1 MKKSP
6 LETLRENLK
15 KKDREIIKLLNER
28 AKLSIE
34 VGKVKDLKGREVYDP
49 SQESKVY
56 DHLTRMNDGP
66 LSTSA
71 LKNIFGEIISSSRAL
86 QAPTTVAYLGPEAS
100 FSYLAAQS
108 HFGKSAQ
115 YSPQTKI
122 SEVFDE
128 VEKEKVSWGVVPGE
142 NSAEG
147 SVKATLDRLISTPLH
162 IRAEIFLRISH
173 CLISTCE
180 SVAEIKRVYS
190 HPQALAQC
198 QDWLRKNLPHCPI
211 LELDSTAVAA
221 RRVLEDREGAAIGSS
236 LAAATHGLKIIARGI
251 EDSASN
257 TTRFFVIGK
266 GKSMRTGRDKTSMVF
281 GTPHVPG
288 ALYQALEPFARGHL
302 NLTRIESY
310 PMKDRMWEYLF
321 FVDFAGHTEEKET
334 KKCLSGMEK
343 VTTFIKVLGSY
354 PRGDEPS

>member
-1 MKKSP
+1 MKKTS
-6 LETLRENLK
+6 LKTLREELR
-15 KKDREIIKLLNER
+15 KKDREIAKLLNER

-34 VGKVKDLKGREVYDP
+34 VGKVKDYEGLEVYDP

-56 DHLTRMNDGP
+56 DYLRRTNKGP
-66 LSTSA
+66 LSNSA
-71 LKNIFGEIISSSRAL
+71 LRNIFGEIISSSRAL

-108 HFGKSAQ
+108 HFSKGAQ

-142 NSAEG
+142 NSVEG
-147 SVKATLDRLISTPLH
+147 SIKATLDRLISTPLS

-180 SVAEIKRVYS
+180 QMEDIKRVYS

-198 QDWLRKNLPHCPI
+198 QGWLRKNLPHCP
-211 LELDSTAVAA
+211 LFELDSTAVAA
-221 RRVLEDREGAAIGSS
+221 RRVLEDKEGAAIGSH
-236 LAAATHGLKIIARGI
+236 LAAATYGLKIIAGGI

-266 GKSMRTGRDKTSMVF
+266 GKSIRTGRDKTSMLF

-288 ALYQALEPFARGHL
+288 ALYNALEPFAREHL

-310 PMKDRMWEYLF
+310 PMKERMWEYLF
-321 FVDFAGHTEEKET
+321 FVDFTGHIEEEKT
-334 KKCLSGMEK
+334 KKCLADMEK

-354 PRGDEPS
+354 PRGDEP

>member
-1 MKKSP
+1 M
-6 LETLRENLK
+6 K

>member
-1 MKKSP
+1 MKKSS
-6 LETLRENLK
+6 LETLREKLRK
-15 KKDREIIKLLNER
+15 IDQEIAKLLNER

-49 SQESKVY
+49 SQESRVY
-56 DHLTRMNDGP
+56 NHLRRINKGP
-66 LSTSA
+66 LSNSA
-71 LKNIFGEIISSSRAL
+71 LRNIFGEIISSSRAL

-128 VEKEKVSWGVVPGE
+128 VEKGKVSWGVVPAE

-180 SVAEIKRVYS
+180 RTEEIKRIYS

-198 QDWLRKNLPHCPI
+198 QGWLRKNLPHCPI
-211 LELDSTAVAA
+211 LELDSTAGAA
-221 RRVLEDREGAAIGSS
+221 RRVLEDTEGAAIGSH
-236 LAAATHGLKIIARGI
+236 LAAATYGLKIIAGEI

-257 TTRFFVIGK
+257 TTRFFVIGN
-266 GKSMRTGRDKTSMVF
+266 GKSMRTGRDKTSMLF
-281 GTPHVPG
+281 GTPHIPG
-288 ALYQALEPFARGHL
+288 ALYHALEPFARGHL

-310 PMKDRMWEYLF
+310 PIKDRMWEYLF
-321 FVDFAGHTEEKET
+321 FVDFAGHRDEEKT
-334 KKCLSGMEK
+334 KKCLVAMEK
-343 VTTFIKVLGSY
+343 GTTFIKVLGSY
-354 PRGDEPS
+354 PRGDEP

>member
-1 MKKSP
+1 MKKTS
-6 LETLRENLK
+6 LKTLREELR
-15 KKDREIIKLLNER
+15 KKDREIAKLLNER
-28 AKLSIE
+28 AKLSVE
-34 VGKVKDLKGREVYDP
+34 VGEVKDYEGWEVYDP

-56 DHLTRMNDGP
+56 DHLREVNKGP
-66 LSTSA
+66 LSNSA
-71 LKNIFGEIISSSRAL
+71 LRNIFGEIISSSRTL
-86 QAPTTVAYLGPEAS
+86 QAATTVAYLGPEAS
-100 FSYLAAQS
+100 FSYLAARS

-128 VEKEKVSWGVVPGE
+128 VERERVSWGVVPGE
-142 NSAEG
+142 NSVEG
-147 SVKATLDRLISTPLH
+147 SVKVTLDRLISTPSS

-173 CLISTCE
+173 YLISTCE
-180 SVAEIKRVYS
+180 TMERIKRVYS

-198 QDWLRKNLPHCPI
+198 QGWLRKNLPHCPVF
-211 LELDSTAVAA
+211 ELDSTAVAA
-221 RRVLEDREGAAIGSS
+221 KRVLGDREGAAIGSH
-236 LAAATHGLKIIARGI
+236 LAAATYGLKIIAGGI

-266 GKSMRTGRDKTSMVF
+266 GRNMPTGRDKTSMLF

-288 ALYQALEPFARGHL
+288 ALYHALEPFAREHL

-310 PMKDRMWEYLF
+310 PMKERMWEYLF
-321 FVDFAGHTEEKET
+321 FVDFTGHIEEEKT
-334 KKCLSGMEK
+334 KKCLSDLEK

-354 PRGDEPS
+354 PRGDEP

>member
-1 MKKSP
+1 MKKSS
-6 LETLRENLK
+6 LEILREKLR
-15 KKDREIIKLLNER
+15 KKDREIAKLLNER

-34 VGKVKDLKGREVYDP
+34 VGKVKDLKGREAYDP

-56 DHLTRMNDGP
+56 DHLGQINNGP
-66 LSTSA
+66 LSNSA

-86 QAPTTVAYLGPEAS
+86 QAPTSVAYLGPEAS
-100 FSYLAAQS
+100 FSFLAAQS

-147 SVKATLDRLISTPLH
+147 SVKATLDRLISTPLN

-180 SVAEIKRVYS
+180 RMEEIKRVYS

-198 QDWLRKNLPHCPI
+198 QGWLKKNLPHCPI
-211 LELDSTAVAA
+211 LELDSTTIAA
-221 RRVLEDREGAAIGSS
+221 RRVLEDREGAAIGSH
-236 LAAATHGLKIIARGI
+236 LAAGTYGLKIIAGGI

-257 TTRFFVIGK
+257 TTRFFVIGQ
-266 GKSMRTGRDKTSMVF
+266 GESMRTGRDKTSMFF

-288 ALYQALEPFARGHL
+288 ALHHALEPFARGHV

-321 FVDFAGHTEEKET
+321 LVDFAGHREEEET
-334 KKCLSGMEK
+334 KKCLSDMEK

-354 PRGDEPS
+354 PRGDEA

>member
-1 MKKSP
+1 MKKSS
-6 LETLRENLK
+6 LETLREKLR
-15 KKDREIIKLLNER
+15 KKDREIAKLLNER
-28 AKLSIE
+28 AKLSVE
-34 VGKVKDLKGREVYDP
+34 VGKVKDLKGREAYDP
-49 SQESKVY
+49 SQESRVY
-56 DHLTRMNDGP
+56 DHLRRINKGP
-66 LSTSA
+66 LSDSA
-71 LKNIFGEIISSSRAL
+71 LKSIFGEIISSSRAL

-108 HFGKSAQ
+108 HFGKNAQ

-128 VEKEKVSWGVVPGE
+128 VEKEKASWGVVPGE

-147 SVKATLDRLISTPLH
+147 SVKATLDRLISTPLN

-180 SVAEIKRVYS
+180 RIEEIKRVYS

-198 QDWLRKNLPHCPI
+198 QGWLRTNLPHCPI

-221 RRVLEDREGAAIGSS
+221 RRVLEDREGAAIGSY
-236 LAAATHGLKIIARGI
+236 LAAATYGLKIISRGI

-266 GKSMRTGRDKTSMVF
+266 GKSMPTRRDKTSMVF

-288 ALYQALEPFARGHL
+288 ALYKALEPFARGHL

-321 FVDFAGHTEEKET
+321 FVDFAGHIEEEKT
-334 KKCLSGMEK
+334 KKCLSDMEK

-354 PRGDEPS
+354 PRGDEP

>member
-1 MKKSP
+1 MKKSS
-6 LETLRENLK
+6 LETLREKLR
-15 KKDREIIKLLNER
+15 KKDREIAKLLNER

-34 VGKVKDLKGREVYDP
+34 VGKVKDLKGREAYDP

-56 DHLTRMNDGP
+56 DQLSRTNKGP
-66 LSTSA
+66 LSNNA
-71 LKNIFGEIISSSRAL
+71 LKNIFEEIISSSRAL
-86 QAPTTVAYLGPEAS
+86 QGSTTVAYLGPEAS

-142 NSAEG
+142 NSVEG

-162 IRAEIFLRISH
+162 IRAEIFLRIFH

-180 SVAEIKRVYS
+180 SMEEIKRVYS

-198 QDWLRKNLPHCPI
+198 QSWLRSNLPHCSI

-236 LAAATHGLKIIARGI
+236 LAATTYGLDAILRDRKREKHA
-251 EDSASN
+251 D
-257 TTRFFVIGK
+257 GK
-266 GKSMRTGRDKTSMVF
+266 G
-281 GTPHVPG
+281 
-288 ALYQALEPFARGHL
+288 
-302 NLTRIESY
+302 
-310 PMKDRMWEYLF
+310 
-321 FVDFAGHTEEKET
+321 
-334 KKCLSGMEK
+334 
-343 VTTFIKVLGSY
+343 
-354 PRGDEPS
+354 